1 MSLFKEQFIDYFKN
15 EKIRSDLRELF
26 KPFLTIIY
34 NEMFVY
40 LVIVCI
46 YNIFL
51 FILILAILY
60 ILLNYVLV
68 KKY

>member
-15 EKIRSDLRELF
+15 KKIRTDLRELF
-26 KPFLTIIY
+26 KPFLTTIY